1 MKNKNKLLK
10 QLSFGLL
17 LTGTIVSSAMA
28 AGKEVYGRWDASAG
42 QDPAANNNRTYMLDV
57 PVSGQVTVD
66 LDILE
71 TATISQSLHN
81 FAYRQPTSQSS
92 TTSAAGAS
100 RAVDGNANG
109 EWSGNSVTHTN
120 LDANAW
126 WQVDL
131 GANTDISTIRLNNRI
146 NCCEDRLSDFY
157 IFVSEQPFGNRSFTD
172 LLTDSNVAHIY
183 QQDLN
188 GSAKDYALPSTGR
201 YVRVQLNKTG
211 YLSLAEVEVFGN
223 VINVSRNKAASQSS
237 TYGGFA
243 HASRAVDGNTNGN
256 WNNSSIANT
265 NSQYTPWWQVDLG
278 YAADISQ
285 IKLHGRTNCCSDRL
299 SDFYILSSE
308 QPFGNRSLAEL
319 LADNSVDHIYHAG
332 TIPTSKLVN
341 FTTSGRYVRIQ
352 RATTNG
358 MLHIAEVEVLGAN
371 LSEYVYLKNS
381 LGEVIAESGVDMAS
395 GKASITH
402 YLDAGTYEVVA
413 ATNNPGAMSHF
424 VIKTDT
430 ASLRFKRNITLKSLS
445 AAEMHLRYNDSGTGG
460 DRDLSI
466 WRPNPI
472 AGYHS
477 LGDVAVSGY
486 TAPGG
491 YLVKDD
497 GDLLA
502 APTDYVFKWN
512 DSGSGGDR
520 DVSLW
525 HPVAPQGYKCLGT
538 ITGNGYAKPSTNQ
551 MRCIKS
557 EYVLHGKGT
566 FVWNDS
572 GTGSDRDGSIWSI
585 NASDYRGQSV
595 GAFIAQPNYTLGG
608 EYWSINMSALNGV
621 QIGDVTAWHATE
633 YAPRVYLSGQ
643 EKYFPDAVEPFL
655 ANTHE
660 ETHNGRVHLV
670 TNQALGCDSCTDPAF
685 LDGKNPAEASVP
697 VYTFIVPKPV
707 VGPNVTDVVYFFW
720 SPYNNGKRIC
730 IGAYIDG
737 LGCIGGY
744 STFGNH
750 VGDWEHMTIRF
761 VNGLPNKVYMSQHG
775 WGEEFVWGH
784 SEVQMMGNHP
794 VVYSALGSHATYPAA
809 ARYSYRDLPNG
820 DALVDYTAATIAWD
834 TWNSLVIIPWQPA
847 GTFTGDLE
855 WLNFS
860 GAWGNPKAGCGLVED
875 VSGECVLNGGPGGP
889 MFKQSTNPNFA
900 TLD

>member
-1 MKNKNKLLK
+1 MKNNNKLLK

-17 LTGTIVSSAMA
+17 LTGAIASSVMA
-28 AGKEVYGRWDASAG
+28 AGKEVYGRWDASGG
-42 QDPAANNNRTYMLDV
+42 QDPLADGNRTFKLDV
-57 PVSGQVTVD
+57 PASGNVKVD
-66 LDILE
+66 LNIVK
-71 TATISQSLHN
+71 TAGVGQPLHN
-81 FAYRQPTSQSS
+81 FARNQVATQSS
-92 TTSAAGAS
+92 TYTSASRAVDGNTNGDWGGNSVTHTNLEANPWWEVDLGSVIEIKQIQLYSRTNCCAERLSDFYVFSSEQPFVNSSLSELLADNSVDSIHYPGTISTNKLISFATSGRYIRIQRDTPSGYLHLAEVKVLGDVSNWALNKTATQSSTNVSYSGAS

-109 EWSGNSVTHTN
+109 DWYTH
-120 LDANAW
+120 
-126 WQVDL
+126 
-131 GANTDISTIRLNNRI
+131 
-146 NCCEDRLSDFY
+146 
-157 IFVSEQPFGNRSFTD
+157 
-172 LLTDSNVAHIY
+172 
-183 QQDLN
+183 
-188 GSAKDYALPSTGR
+188 
-201 YVRVQLNKTG
+201 
-211 YLSLAEVEVFGN
+211 
-223 VINVSRNKAASQSS
+223 
-237 TYGGFA
+237 
-243 HASRAVDGNTNGN
+243 
-256 WNNSSIANT
+256 SIANT
-265 NSQYTPWWQVDLG
+265 HFQADPWWEVDLG
-278 YAADISQ
+278 SIAA
-285 IKLHGRTNCCSDRL
+285 IKQVQLYSRTNCCSDRL
-299 SDFYILSSE
+299 SNFYVFSSQVPFANRTLS
-308 QPFGNRSLAEL
+308 QL
-319 LADNSVDHIYHAG
+319 LADNSVESIHYPG
-332 TIPTSKLVN
+332 MVSTSKLIN
-341 FTTSGRYVRIQ
+341 FETFGRYIRIQ
-352 RATTNG
+352 RSTSNG
-358 MLHIAEVEVLGAN
+358 MLHLAEVNVLAAPA
-371 LSEYVYLKNS
+371 SEYVYIKNS
-381 LGEVIAESGVDMAS
+381 AGDVIAEGGVDS
-395 GKASITH
+395 TTGKASVALH
-402 YLDAGTYEVVA
+402 LEAGTYDVVA
-413 ATNNPGAMSHF
+413 ATNVPGAKSHF
-424 VIKTDT
+424 VMTTDT
-430 ASLRFKRNITLKSLS
+430 ASLRFTRNITMKSLS
-445 AAEMHLRYNDSGTGG
+445 GSEMHLRYNDSGTGG

-608 EYWSINMSALNGV
+608 EYWAINMSALNGV
-621 QIGDVTAWHATE
+621 QIGDVTAWHAAE

-820 DALVDYTAATIAWD
+820 DALIDYTAASIAWD